1 MFLSNSKIFIKLRQ
15 NGKMVATDTNAA
27 VHSLCS
33 RDTET
38 RGEGIECC

>member
-1 MFLSNSKIFIKLRQ
+1 
-15 NGKMVATDTNAA
+15 MVATDTNAA

-33 RDTET
+33 RGIET